1 MNTIVEAKE
10 SIANLWGKQV
20 IKEQVRYR
28 LLKYLLQIEEDN
40 QVLLY
45 NVVTGKYVVL
55 NETEADIIKELP
67 SVYNPK
73 MEALVSDHFLVP
85 EDYDEYK
92 SVKQLRA
99 IFQRRTSDSVIN
111 HYIILPTT
119 FCNARCF
126 YCYESDYP
134 RVHMTAETANKVI
147 DFINE
152 HHGDKHVR
160 LSWFGGEP
168 LVGMERIDQI
178 TQGLRDHEI
187 PFTSSM
193 ISNGYLFNETIV
205 EKSVSLWN
213 LKRIQITLDGTE
225 ETYNRVKD
233 YTNPIDN
240 PYRRVLRNI
249 DLLCEAGV
257 QVSIRLNADLYNESE
272 IRLLIEELGTKYSNP
287 KYKNVSVYLN
297 ILFNDQGYEP
307 VHHTTEDIIKLT
319 EINDEHVSRLVDL
332 KIGHYNISLPSLK
345 CGQCMADDSHA
356 LMIQPDGSFTRCEHE
371 SIKDSYGSL
380 DKGIWDN
387 QKALDWKEIIE
398 RSENCPE
405 CCVYPDCYLLKGC
418 MNANYPC
425 IDSFRLRTIRLFK
438 DLLRTVFINNRKEKK
453 NEDI

>member
-10 SIANLWGKQV
+10 SVANLWGKQA
-20 IKEQVRYR
+20 IKEQARYR
-28 LLKYLLQIEEDN
+28 LLKYLLQINEDG

-45 NVVTGKYVVL
+45 NVVTGKFVVL
-55 NETEADIIKELP
+55 SKDEADIIKELP

-73 MEALVSDHFLVP
+73 MEALVTEHFLVP

-99 IFQRRTSDSVIN
+99 IFQRRSSDDVVN

-134 RVHMTAETANKVI
+134 RVHMTEETANRLI
-147 DFINE
+147 DFIDE
-152 HHGDKHVR
+152 HHGDKRVR

-168 LVGMERIDQI
+168 LVGMARIDQI
-178 TQGLRDHEI
+178 TQGLRNREI
-187 PFTSSM
+187 PYTSSM
-193 ISNGYLFNETIV
+193 ISNGYLFDEKIV
-205 EKSVSLWN
+205 KKSVSLWN
-213 LKRIQITLDGTE
+213 LKRIQITLDGRE

-233 YTNPIDN
+233 YINPIDN
-240 PYRRVLRNI
+240 PYHRVLKNI
-249 DLLCEAGV
+249 DLLSEAGV
-257 QVSIRLNADLYNESE
+257 EVNIRLNADLYNEE
-272 IRLLIEELGTKYSNP
+272 DIRLLIEELGTKYSNS

-307 VHHTTEDIIKLT
+307 VHHTIEDIIKLSK
-319 EINDEHVSRLVDL
+319 INDEHVSRLVDL
-332 KIGHYNISLPSLK
+332 NIGHYNISLPSLK
-345 CGQCMADDSHA
+345 CDQCMADNSHA

-380 DKGIWDN
+380 DKGIWDY
-387 QKALDWKEIIE
+387 QKVLDWKEIIE

-425 IDSFRLRTIRLFK
+425 IDSFRLRTIRLFE
-438 DLLRTVFINNRKEKK
+438 DLLRTVFINNRKERK